1 MATMLSRDTR
11 TFEADEDLSAA
22 QFHFVTLE
30 ADGQVDLA
38 DADAENCIGV
48 LLNNPDAAGKAAT
61 VVVSGRVLVEAGGTI
76 TAGDAVATNNAGEA
90 IELTD
95 SSSATAVTMGY
106 AVEDAVDGQIFTIE
120 LIQGG
125 NVSDQS

>member
-1 MATMLSRDTR
+1 MAVMQSRDTR
-11 TFEADEDLSAA
+11 TFIAGEDLSSA
-22 QFHFVTLE
+22 QFKFVTLE

-48 LLNNPDAAGKAAT
+48 LINDPAAGEAAT
-61 VVVSGRVLVEAGGTI
+61 VVMSGKVMVTAGGAV
-76 TAGDAVATNNAGEA
+76 TAGDAVVTDTSGDAV
-90 IELTD
+90 ELTT

-106 AVEDAVDGQIFTIE
+106 ALEDAVDGQIFAIE

-125 NVSDQS
+125 NSSDQS